1 MDMNGMREAQ
11 QYAEWTQPSWAPPA
25 WVFGPV
31 WTILYA
37 IIAVSFSY
45 VFFKVYQGDIPKLV
59 AVPFVL
65 NLIANLSFT
74 PVQFGLQ
81 NLWLAAA
88 VILVVL
94 VTIPWAMYAVWP
106 YAKWVAYAQIPY
118 LLWVSFATVLQLT
131 ITYLN
136 T

>member
-1 MDMNGMREAQ
+1 MNETREALI
-11 QYAEWTQPSWAPPA
+11 YTDWIQPTWAPPS

-31 WTILYA
+31 WAVLYA
-37 IIAVSFSY
+37 IIAVSYGY
-45 VFFKVYQGDIPKLV
+45 VFYKVVTGEWPWQAALPFAINLV
-59 AVPFVL
+59 A
-65 NLIANLSFT
+65 NAAFT

-81 NLWLAAA
+81 NLWLAAV

-106 YAKWVAYAQIPY
+106 YAKWVAYAQVPY

-131 ITYLN
+131 ITWLN
-136 T
+136 A